1 MSLSWRSSVFTYFK
15 CVISWLDII
24 SMTIDFL
31 NCRMRCLFISST
43 IVQLTCGKKVPN
55 LRWSTNISLI
65 QYRALGIS
73 RLLKIK
79 RANPF
84 LFKTLCFSDSKR
96 GPSPALFP
104 LQPFFRL
111 ILVICFNSLNTFCAR
126 INIRILISLCNAKRK
141 NLVYFL
147 IWFKNLTKKALATKY
162 ITEQSISKF
171 CTR

>member
-96 GPSPALFP
+96 GPSLASLP
-104 LQPFFRL
+104 QKPFFRL
-111 ILVICFNSLNTFCAR
+111 TLVTCFNSLNTFCRR
-126 INIRILISLCNAKRK
+126 INTNMLFALFKPREKTYFISLF
-141 NLVYFL
+141 Y
-147 IWFKNLTKKALATKY
+147 LA
-162 ITEQSISKF
+162 
-171 CTR
+171 

>member
-1 MSLSWRSSVFTYFK
+1 MVTYHVHDNRFSKLSNALPVYFQH
-15 CVISWLDII
+15 IE
-24 SMTIDFL
+24 
-31 NCRMRCLFISST
+31 
-43 IVQLTCGKKVPN
+43 LTCGKTVPN
-55 LRWSTNISLI
+55 LRWSTSTNISLI
-65 QYRALGIS
+65 QYCALGIN
-73 RLLKIK
+73 RLLKIT

-84 LFKTLCFSDSKR
+84 LFKPLCFSDSKR

-126 INIRILISLCNAKRK
+126 INISILISLCNAKRK